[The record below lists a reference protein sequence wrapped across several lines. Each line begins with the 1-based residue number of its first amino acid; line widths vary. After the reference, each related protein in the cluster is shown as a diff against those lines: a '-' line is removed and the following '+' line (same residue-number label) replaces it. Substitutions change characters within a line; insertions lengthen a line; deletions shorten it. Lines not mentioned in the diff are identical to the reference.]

1 MSAHGG
7 PNIIEDGLVLSFD
20 AANIKSF
27 RGDPTTNLARNSR
40 DFSGTA
46 YASLDEWT
54 STEPTRLTKTYISS
68 LVTPIGNGATLIQE
82 SGNTGYHH
90 LSRYG
95 GSDEN
100 GLHSLSCYIYPLG
113 NDITDFCIGMLADAT
128 NHIRFNLVTVEITY
142 GGGISNRNAFITPVD
157 NYPGWY
163 RVGANIEG
171 RAGGWVG
178 CFGYSSYTSYTG
190 TNGAKKCYITGI
202 QYEEK
207 SYPTFFTEAQTTR
220 GTTVATGGGWAD
232 RSGKSNNGELLN
244 GPTYNS
250 SNLGS
255 LSFDGSNDYI
265 SIPYSATMDFSLAQT
280 IIMWMKPG
288 TGSNSTRRNPYNQ
301 AYGGSGTITHEPG
314 ANFNYYFGTHGGNNT
329 PYVGIGSSFTVNPN
343 ELAFIAVTRSQ
354 PLNIC
359 RWYKNGARTVNTNA
373 GGYAAT
379 NNGSSPIWLANGYT
393 TYFIGDI
400 YYVFVYNRFFTD
412 EEILQT
418 YNATKG
424 RFGL

>member
-1 MSAHGG
+1 MATLYS
-7 PNIIEDGLVLSFD
+7 PKIVTDGLVLALD
-20 AANIKSF
+20 AANTNSF
-27 RGDPTTNLARNSR
+27 RGEPTTNLFAT
-40 DFSGTA
+40 FS
-46 YASLDEWT
+46 
-54 STEPTRLTKTYISS
+54 STENNAVLVGVSPIS
-68 LVTPIGNGATLIQE
+68 LAC
-82 SGNTGYHH
+82 
-90 LSRYG
+90 G
-95 GSDEN
+95 GSAN
-100 GLHSLSCYIYPLG
+100 WSRC
-113 NDITDFCIGMLADAT
+113 N
-128 NHIRFNLVTVEITY
+128 Y
-142 GGGISNRNAFITPVD
+142 GGGTYAFNHIETENPYGIRSLVGNLVSTVTGGDYRATISNIGATTLNRTFTFSMWVKNNGGTVTSISMSIRTDGDVNGPTVGKTIT
-157 NYPGWY
+157 NEWQ
-163 RVGANIEG
+163 RISITHT
-171 RAGGWVG
+171 
-178 CFGYSSYTSYTG
+178 FTG
-190 TNGAKKCYITGI
+190 TCTNEIRSYLFGLNAGLNILVYGAQLEENPYATQFVNG
-202 QYEEK
+202 
-207 SYPTFFTEAQTTR
+207 TR
-220 GTTVATGGGWAD
+220 GTTVATGGGWVD
-232 RSGKSNNGELLN
+232 RSGKLNHGELLN

-301 AYGGSGTITHEPG
+301 AYGGSGTITHEPA
-314 ANFNYYFGTHGGNNT
+314 ANFNYFFGTHGGNNT